1 MKKFSEFTQATSLTN
16 ADLLLISQWD
26 GVSAYET
33 KYITANLAE
42 SVDKKE
48 FIARIQQTG
57 TSAPTITIIKD
68 DFGDTYTTAYMS
80 AGIYELTGFDSS
92 LNGDEEM
99 YVNEASLYEGSRVTL
114 SNNSADTIGIKSYDD
129 TLTAANDLIGFASAT
144 YLHVIQ
150 YQ

>member
-57 TSAPTITIIKD
+57 TSAPVITVIKD
-68 DFGDTYTTAYMS
+68 DFGGTYTTVYLAVGRYNVDGFNNELDADVEVS
-80 AGIYELTGFDSS
+80 FNTNRLAAGNYVEARYFDSNTVIIDTVNNT
-92 LNGDEEM
+92 LTPTNGLLPQGT
-99 YVNEASLYEGSRVTL
+99 YIRVT
-114 SNNSADTIGIKSYDD
+114 K
-129 TLTAANDLIGFASAT
+129 
-144 YLHVIQ
+144 YL
-150 YQ
+150 